1 MSDVSI
7 RAESVRLNAD
17 PIAPSHSEGEVV
29 MTIVDEAR
37 AALQNGAS
45 AVLTNVENNK
55 TARRLIPPKTQRLM
69 KQMNRRIAAQQARRV
84 PIVPIAIAV
93 GLSIAG
99 TVAGVMLSRY
109 LAARKA
115 YEEAEVT
122 AEYTSPEAAPAD

>member
-17 PIAPSHSEGEVV
+17 PITPSHSEGEVV

-99 TVAGVMLSRY
+99 
-109 LAARKA
+109 
-115 YEEAEVT
+115 
-122 AEYTSPEAAPAD
+122 

>member
-1 MSDVSI
+1 
-7 RAESVRLNAD
+7 
-17 PIAPSHSEGEVV
+17 

-122 AEYTSPEAAPAD
+122 AEYTSPEAALAD

>member
-1 MSDVSI
+1 
-7 RAESVRLNAD
+7 
-17 PIAPSHSEGEVV
+17 

-37 AALQNGAS
+37 TALQNGAS

-93 GLSIAG
+93 GLSIVG
-99 TVAGVMLSRY
+99 TVTGIMLSRY
-109 LAARKA
+109 FTARKA
-115 YEEAEVT
+115 DEEVEVT
-122 AEYTSPEAAPAD
+122 AEYTSPEAALAD